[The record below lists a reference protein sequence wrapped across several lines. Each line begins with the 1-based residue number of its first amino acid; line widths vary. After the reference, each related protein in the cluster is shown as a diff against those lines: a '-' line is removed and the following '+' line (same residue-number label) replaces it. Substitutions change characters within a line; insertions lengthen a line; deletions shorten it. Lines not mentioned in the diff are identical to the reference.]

1 MDNQNQTSIITYFVL
16 LRFSDNS
23 AMQAFLFLLF
33 FFVYGITLLGNV
45 TIIIVIQCNNH
56 LNTPMYFFLGHL
68 AFLDICFSSVTVPKL
83 LVILFVSE
91 TISYNGCLIQ
101 MFCLFLTAGTETF
114 LLAAMAYDRFV
125 AICKPLY
132 YIQIMNREF
141 CRQLVGGAWT
151 IGSGYAMTNTLF
163 VLKLAFCESNIIRN
177 FSCEFPSLLALSCT
191 DTSLNVIILLVTG
204 GVVGISSLF
213 IIILSYIYIISTIL
227 KMHSAEA
234 KRKTFS
240 TCSSHLI
247 VVILYY
253 SMGSFRYLRPETVSS
268 IVVDTLFSIQYNI
281 TTSMLNP
288 IIYSL
293 KTREVKESIK
303 KLMGYK

>member
-83 LVILFVSE
+83 LVILFVSQ

-132 YIQIMNREF
+132 YIQIMNRAF

-151 IGSGYAMTNTLF
+151 IGSGYAMINTLF

>member
-1 MDNQNQTSIITYFVL
+1 MDKQNQTSIVTYFVL
-16 LRFSDNS
+16 LRFSNYT
-23 AMQAFLFLLF
+23 AMQVFLFLVF
-33 FFVYGITLLGNV
+33 FSVYGITLLGNF
-45 TIIIVIQCNNH
+45 TIIIVIKCNNH
-56 LNTPMYFFLGHL
+56 LSTPMYFFLSYL

-83 LVILFVSE
+83 LEILFVSQK
-91 TISYNGCLIQ
+91 ISYNGCLIQ
-101 MFCLFLTAGTETF
+101 MFCLCLTAGTETF
-114 LLAAMAYDRFV
+114 LLSAMAYDRFV

-132 YIQIMNREF
+132 YVQIMNRAF

-151 IGSGYAMTNTLF
+151 IGTGYAMTNTLS
-163 VLKLAFCESNIIRN
+163 VLKLVFCESNIISN

-191 DTSLNVIILLVTG
+191 DTSLNAMILFITG
-204 GVVGISSLF
+204 GTVGVSSFF
-213 IIILSYIYIISTIL
+213 IIILSYSYIISTIL
-227 KMHSAEA
+227 KIHSAEA

-253 SMGSFRYLRPETVSS
+253 SMGSFRYLRPETASS
-268 IVVDTLFSIQYNI
+268 IVIDTLFSIQYNI
-281 TTSMLNP
+281 ATSMLNP

-293 KTREVKESIK
+293 KTREVKEGIK

>member
-23 AMQAFLFLLF
+23 AMQAFLFLVF
-33 FFVYGITLLGNV
+33 SSVYGITLLGNI
-45 TIIIVIQCNNH
+45 TIIIVIKCNNH

-83 LVILFVSE
+83 LVILFVSQ

-101 MFCLFLTAGTETF
+101 MFCLFLIAGTEAF

-132 YIQIMNREF
+132 YVQIMNRAF
-141 CRQLVGGAWT
+141 CRWLVGGAWT
-151 IGSGYAMTNTLF
+151 IGSGYAMANTLF
-163 VLKLAFCESNIIRN
+163 VLKLTFCGSNIIKH
-177 FSCEFPSLLALSCT
+177 FSCEFPSLLVLSCT
-191 DTSLNVIILLVTG
+191 DTSLNAIILLITG
-204 GVVGISSLF
+204 GVVGVSSFF

-227 KMHSAEA
+227 KIHSAEA

-268 IVVDTLFSIQYNI
+268 VVVDTLFSIQYNI

-293 KTREVKESIK
+293 KTREVKEGIK